1 MATNIK
7 IEKKENENNSNLLRR
22 FTRRFQESG
31 IGPKVKSIKFEERIP
46 SPLLKKTKKLR
57 KINKKA
63 EIEELIK
70 LGKITER
77 GAGRGGRRR

>member
-7 IEKKENENNSNLLRR
+7 IEKKENENNSSLLRR

-31 IGPKVKSIKFEERIP
+31 IGPKVKGQKFEERTP
-46 SPLLKKTKKLR
+46 SPLIKKNAKLR
-57 KINKKA
+57 KIAKKA

-77 GAGRGGRRR
+77 GAGRGRRR

>member
-7 IEKKENENNSNLLRR
+7 IKKKENENNSNLLRR

-31 IGPKVKSIKFEERIP
+31 IGPKVKSLKFEERKP
-46 SPLLKKTKKLR
+46 SSLIKKNAKIR

-77 GAGRGGRRR
+77 GAGRGRRR